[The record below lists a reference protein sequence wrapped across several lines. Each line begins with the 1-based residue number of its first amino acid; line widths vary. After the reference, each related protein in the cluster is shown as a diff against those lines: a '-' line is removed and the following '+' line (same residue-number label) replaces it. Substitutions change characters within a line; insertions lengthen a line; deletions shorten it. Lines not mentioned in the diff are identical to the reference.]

1 MLHIHR
7 SERADALAD
16 ALTEILLSPLA
27 DPFAAEI
34 VSVPTRGMERWL
46 TQRMSTRLGASA
58 GRADG
63 VCANVSFPFP
73 RSLVSDALAAA
84 TGIDPDDD
92 PWAPKRLVWPLL
104 RVVDDHLGDE
114 WLTSLHAHLRGG
126 QTGDQEVRRF
136 ATVRHLA
143 DLYDG
148 YGLRRPEMIR
158 AWARGE
164 DTDGTGRPLPGDR
177 TWQAELWRRLRTAVA
192 RPSPAERL
200 EPACARLAGEPAI
213 VELPDRISLF
223 CLTRLPG
230 SYVRALNALAHARDV
245 HLFVLHPSP
254 ALWDRLAD
262 AADASVVTLR
272 RSDPTAQLPTNRL
285 LASWGQD
292 ARELQLVLAAN
303 GNRTDHHH
311 AIAVEGKTL
320 LERIQAGIRTD
331 AAPPGPP
338 LPGQKD
344 ARPRLRDDDD
354 SLQIH
359 ACHGR
364 ARQVEVIR
372 DAILHQLERDPTLE
386 PRDVIVMC
394 PDIETIAPLIQA
406 AFGAGRASDDDEDD
420 DTGGTG
426 GRPRLPDLRV
436 RLADRS
442 LRQTNPVLGVVSVLL
457 ELADGRITASQLLD
471 LADREPVRRRF
482 RFDDDDVSRMEEWVV
497 DSGIRWGL
505 DQTHRAPF
513 KLDVVRSNTWHAGLD
528 RILLGVAMTEQDRHL
543 VGGVLPLDDV
553 ESGAIDLA
561 GRMAEFV
568 ARVQAAVD
576 ALNVA
581 QTVDAW
587 VRAIAAAADALTA
600 TAERDSWQRGELGRI
615 LDDVESDATADA
627 DAADAADADA
637 ADADD
642 ADAADADDADAADAA
657 DAAEADPPE
666 LELAD
671 VRALLADRLKG
682 RPTRANFRTGHLT
695 VCTLVPMR
703 SVPHRIVCILGLD
716 DGEFPRKA
724 PRDGDDLLLEDPHVG
739 DRDPRAEDRQML
751 LDGLLAATER
761 LIVTYTGN
769 DERTNFERP
778 PAVPVAELLDIVD
791 RTVRTGSGPDV
802 PPAREQILTRH
813 PLQPFDPRNFRAG
826 ALTADGPWSFDAV
839 ALGGARALSSPR
851 HDTPP
856 FLSGPLPPVETELI
870 ELGSVI
876 RFVEHPCRA
885 FLRTRLGIS
894 VRESLNEVQDALP
907 VELGGLELW
916 GVGQRLLDS
925 LLAGAELT
933 DCVNAE
939 LARGSLPPAM
949 LSAPVLDRV
958 RPVVTALAA
967 ASQKYGGAGP
977 STSLDVNLRLPDG
990 RTLAGTVP
998 GVHGDTIRRA
1008 SYSRV
1013 RPRDRLGAWVRLL
1026 ALTAAR
1032 PGESFRSVVIG
1043 RARLGV
1049 SHAQTT
1055 VAQIAALTP
1064 GEALHQLTIIV
1075 DLYDRGMSELVPL
1088 ACQASAA
1095 YAYAAGRGEDP
1106 IAAALAAW
1114 ETTFGYDKED
1124 REPEHLLAYGGA
1136 LPFATL
1142 TAEAPRADERGG
1154 GWPESEDTRFG
1165 RYARRLWDGLL
1176 THEELSDR

>member
-16 ALTEILLSPLA
+16 ALTEILLEPLS
-27 DPFAAEI
+27 DPFAAE
-34 VSVPTRGMERWL
+34 VVAVPTRGMERWL

-63 VCANVSFPFP
+63 VCANIAYPFP
-73 RSLVSDALAAA
+73 RSLVGDALAAA
-84 TGIDPDDD
+84 TGIDPDSD
-92 PWAPKRLVWPLL
+92 PWVPERLVWPLL
-104 RVVDDHLGDE
+104 RVVDRDLDE
-114 WLTSLHAHLRGG
+114 PWLTSLQTHLCGAQAG
-126 QTGDQEVRRF
+126 EQEVRRF

-143 DLYDG
+143 ELYDR
-148 YGLRRPEMIR
+148 YGLRRPEMIQ
-158 AWARGE
+158 AWAIGE
-164 DTDGTGRPLPGDR
+164 DTDGAGRALPRDGV
-177 TWQAELWRRLRTAVA
+177 WQAELWRRLRTAIG

-200 EPACARLAGEPAI
+200 ATACARLTSEPGI
-213 VELPDRISLF
+213 VELPDRLSLF

-230 SYVRALNALAHARDV
+230 SYLRVLDALAQARDV

-254 ALWDRLAD
+254 ALWARLAD
-262 AADASVVTLR
+262 HTDPVIR
-272 RSDPTAQLPTNRL
+272 RRTDPTAALPANRL

-292 ARELQLVLAAN
+292 ARELQLVLAEN
-303 GNRTDHHH
+303 GRHIDHHH
-311 AIAVEGKTL
+311 AIAGESKTL
-320 LERIQAGIRTD
+320 LQRIQTGIRTD
-331 AAPPGPP
+331 TAPPGPP
-338 LPGQKD
+338 LPAHKD
-344 ARPRLRDDDD
+344 ARALLRADDD

-372 DAILHQLERDPTLE
+372 DAILHLLERDPTLE

-394 PDIETIAPLIQA
+394 PDIETVAPLIQA
-406 AFGAGRASDDDEDD
+406 AFGAGRALDDGADDGAGDGTDDDRDAVAAAE
-420 DTGGTG
+420 
-426 GRPRLPDLRV
+426 RRRLPDLHV

-442 LRQTNPVLGVVSVLL
+442 LRQTNPVLSVVSLLL
-457 ELADGRITASQLLD
+457 ELADDRITASQLLD

-505 DQTHRAPF
+505 DERHRAPF
-513 KLDVVRSNTWHAGLD
+513 KLDVVPSNTWRAGLD
-528 RILLGVAMTEQDRHL
+528 RILLGVAMTEQDRSL

-553 ESGAIDLA
+553 ESGAIELA

-568 ARVQAAVD
+568 GRVQGAVD
-576 ALNVA
+576 ALGRA

-587 VRAIAAAADALTA
+587 VAAIADAADALTA
-600 TAERDSWQRGELGRI
+600 TPESESWQRAELGRI
-615 LDDVESDATADA
+615 LDDVQGDATADG
-627 DAADAADADA
+627 
-637 ADADD
+637 DD
-642 ADAADADDADAADAA
+642 DP
-657 DAAEADPPE
+657 PPE

-703 SVPHRIVCILGLD
+703 SVPHRVVCILGLD

-724 PRDGDDLLLEDPHVG
+724 PRDGDDLLLDDPHVG

-751 LDGLLAATER
+751 LDALLAATER
-761 LIVTYTGN
+761 LIITYTGN
-769 DERTNFERP
+769 DERTNLERP
-778 PAVPVAELLDIVD
+778 PAVPVAELLDVVD
-791 RTVRTGSGPDV
+791 RTVRTGAGPDA
-802 PPAREQILTRH
+802 PAARDQILVRH

-826 ALTADGPWSFDAV
+826 ELIAGGPWSFDAV
-839 ALGGARALSSPR
+839 ALGGARALRSPR
-851 HDTPP
+851 HGTPP
-856 FLSGPLPPVETELI
+856 FLPAPLPATDAELI
-870 ELGSVI
+870 ELADVI

-885 FLRTRLGIS
+885 FLRSRLGIS
-894 VRESLNEVQDALP
+894 VRESLDEVQDALP

-916 GVGQRLLDS
+916 GVGQRLLDG
-925 LLAGAELT
+925 LLAGAELEE
-933 DCVNAE
+933 CVRAE

-949 LSAPVLDRV
+949 LAAPVLDRV
-958 RPVVTALAA
+958 TPIVTALADA
-967 ASQKYGGAGP
+967 ARRQGGTGP
-977 STSLDVNLRLPDG
+977 ARSLDVNLRLPDG

-1026 ALTAAR
+1026 ALAAAR
-1032 PGESFRSVVIG
+1032 PGESCGSAVIG
-1043 RARLGV
+1043 RARQGA
-1049 SHAQTT
+1049 SHAETT
-1055 VAQIAALTP
+1055 VARIAPL
-1064 GEALHQLTIIV
+1064 GSEEALAQLAIIV
-1075 DLYDRGMSELVPL
+1075 DLYDRGMRDLVPL

-1095 YAYAAGRGEDP
+1095 YAWAAGRGEDGL
-1106 IAAALAAW
+1106 AAALAVW

-1136 LPFATL
+1136 LPFTEL
-1142 TAEAPRADERGG
+1142 TAEAPRAEESGAS
-1154 GWPESEDTRFG
+1154 WPEAEDTRFG

-1176 THEELSDR
+1176 SHEELRDQ

>member
-1 MLHIHR
+1 MLHVHR

-16 ALTEILLSPLA
+16 ALTEILLEPLS
-27 DPFAAEI
+27 DPFAAE
-34 VSVPTRGMERWL
+34 VVAVPTRGMERWL
-46 TQRMSTRLGASA
+46 TQRMSTRLGASV

-63 VCANVSFPFP
+63 VCANVAYPFP
-73 RSLVSDALAAA
+73 RTLVGNALAAA

-92 PWAPKRLVWPLL
+92 PWAPERLVWPLL
-104 RVVDDHLGDE
+104 RVVDRDLDE
-114 WLTSLHAHLRGG
+114 PWLTSLQTHLCGAQSG
-126 QTGDQEVRRF
+126 EQEVRRF

-143 DLYDG
+143 DLYVG
-148 YGLRRPEMIR
+148 YGVRRPEMIG
-158 AWARGE
+158 AWVIGE
-164 DTDGTGRPLPGDR
+164 DTDGAGRALAADGV
-177 TWQAELWRRLRTAVA
+177 WQAELWRRLRTAIG

-200 EPACARLAGEPAI
+200 GPACARLTSEPGI

-230 SYVRALNALAHARDV
+230 SYLRVLDALAQARDV

-254 ALWDRLAD
+254 ALWARLAE
-262 AADASVVTLR
+262 
-272 RSDPTAQLPTNRL
+272 RSDPIVRRRVDPTAVVPTNRL

-303 GNRTDHHH
+303 GSHADHHH
-311 AIAVEGKTL
+311 AIVAQRKTL
-320 LERIQAGIRTD
+320 LQRIQAGVRIDT
-331 AAPPGPP
+331 APPGPP
-338 LPGQKD
+338 LPSHKD
-344 ARPRLRDDDD
+344 ARALLSTDDD

-364 ARQVEVIR
+364 SRQVEVLR
-372 DAILHQLERDPTLE
+372 DAILHLLERDPTLE

-394 PDIETIAPLIQA
+394 PDIETVAPLIQA
-406 AFGAGRASDDDEDD
+406 AFGAGRALDDGTDDDEDGD
-420 DTGGTG
+420 ATSE
-426 GRPRLPDLRV
+426 RRRLPDLRV

-442 LRQTNPVLGVVSVLL
+442 LRQTNPVLGVASLLL
-457 ELADGRITASQLLD
+457 ELADDRITASQLLD

-505 DQTHRAPF
+505 DERHRAPF
-513 KLDVVRSNTWHAGLD
+513 KLDVVPSNTWRAGLD
-528 RILLGVAMTEQDRHL
+528 RILLGVVMTEEARSL

-553 ESGAIDLA
+553 ESGAIELA

-568 ARVQAAVD
+568 ARVQESVD
-576 ALNVA
+576 GLGHA

-587 VRAIAAAADALTA
+587 VAAIAAAADALTA
-600 TAERDSWQRGELGRI
+600 TPERESWQRAELGRI
-615 LDDVESDATADA
+615 LDDVQGDATATATPDGDGDGDGDA
-627 DAADAADADA
+627 LPD
-637 ADADD
+637 
-642 ADAADADDADAADAA
+642 
-657 DAAEADPPE
+657 

-703 SVPHRIVCILGLD
+703 SVPHRVVCILGLD

-724 PRDGDDLLLEDPHVG
+724 PRDGDDLLLDDPHVG

-751 LDGLLAATER
+751 LDALLAATER
-761 LIVTYTGN
+761 LIITYTGN
-769 DERTNFERP
+769 DERTNLERP
-778 PAVPVAELLDIVD
+778 PAVPVAELLDVVD
-791 RTVRTGSGPDV
+791 RTVRTGSGPDA
-802 PPAREQILTRH
+802 PAAREQILVRH

-826 ALTADGPWSFDAV
+826 ELIADGPWSFDAV

-851 HDTPP
+851 HDALP
-856 FLSGPLPPVETELI
+856 FLPAPLPATETELI
-870 ELGSVI
+870 ELADVI

-885 FLRTRLGIS
+885 FLRSRLGIS
-894 VRESLNEVQDALP
+894 VRESLDEVQDALP

-916 GVGQRLLDS
+916 GVGQRLLDG
-925 LLAGAELT
+925 LLAGAELEE
-933 DCVNAE
+933 CVRAE

-949 LSAPVLDRV
+949 LAAPVLDRV
-958 RPVVTALAA
+958 TPTVTALADA
-967 ASQKYGGAGP
+967 ARRHGGTGP
-977 STSLDVNLRLPDG
+977 ATSLDVNLRLPDG

-1013 RPRDRLGAWVRLL
+1013 RPRDRLAAWVRLL

-1032 PGESFRSVVIG
+1032 PDESYRSAVIG
-1043 RARLGV
+1043 RARPGV
-1049 SHAQTT
+1049 WNAETT
-1055 VAQIAALTP
+1055 VAQIPPLGAQ
-1064 GEALHQLTIIV
+1064 EALAQLAIIV
-1075 DLYDRGMSELVPL
+1075 DLYDRGMRDLVPL

-1106 IAAALAAW
+1106 HAAALAVW
-1114 ETTFGYDKED
+1114 ETTFGFDKED

-1136 LPFATL
+1136 LPFAEL
-1142 TAEAPRADERGG
+1142 TAEPPRAGESGAT
-1154 GWPESEDTRFG
+1154 WAESEDTRFG
-1165 RYARRLWDGLL
+1165 RYARRLWNGLL
-1176 THEELSDR
+1176 SHEELRDR